1 MRGSLASL
9 HHHSIGSGGGESAE
23 KVTRKVKIKK
33 SLLVK
38 GDRFKTNSRVDL
50 YKSFEGLGGAHDAN
64 HNEERKAHP
73 VSFEDADYF
82 MGNILKPGEDED
94 TPAFT

>member
-9 HHHSIGSGGGESAE
+9 HHHSIGSGGGERVEQVA
-23 KVTRKVKIKK
+23 RKVKIKK

-50 YKSFEGLGGAHDAN
+50 YKSYEGLGGANDAN
-64 HNEERKAHP
+64 QNEERKANP

-82 MGNILKPGEDED
+82 MSNN
-94 TPAFT
+94 